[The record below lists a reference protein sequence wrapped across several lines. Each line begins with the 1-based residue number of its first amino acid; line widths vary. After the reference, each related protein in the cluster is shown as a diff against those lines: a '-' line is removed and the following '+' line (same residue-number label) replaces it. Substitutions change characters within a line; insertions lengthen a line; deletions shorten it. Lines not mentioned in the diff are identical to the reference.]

1 MTTSHPSF
9 SSVFI
14 RRPVATML
22 LAIGMLIA
30 GGVAYNFL
38 PVAPLP
44 SVDIPTI
51 VVFASRPGADP
62 ETMANSIAAPLER
75 HLGEIGGV
83 SELTSTSVIGSST
96 IIIQF
101 DINRD
106 IDGAAHDVQ
115 AAINAAS
122 LDLPADLPVRPYF
135 RKFNPASAPIMTLA
149 LTSDTLSPAAIYDAT
164 DSILAQRLSQ
174 IDGVAQVTVNG
185 AEKPAVRV
193 QLDPAALKAAGL
205 SSQDVYTAIRQA
217 NTNGALGGFQ
227 GPERAETI
235 GLSNQLN
242 TAAEYGQLV
251 LKHSGS
257 ATVRLK
263 DVANV
268 IDDVA
273 NVRLSASLGAKPAI
287 LLTITKT
294 LDANVIKTVDSI
306 RAMLPQ
312 LEAWMPKGI
321 DYTILS
327 DRTSTIRASVDDVQY
342 TLLISISLVLL
353 VVLLFMR
360 RLVPTLAAAVT
371 VPLSIAGTLVAMWFY
386 GFALDNFSLM
396 ALTISVGFVVDD
408 AIVMIENIVRLRDT
422 GLTPMQAAFAGARQI
437 GFTVMSIS
445 ISLVAVFIPLL
456 FMGGVLGRL
465 MHEFATTLA
474 LSIAISAA
482 VSLTVTP
489 MMCGQYMHD
498 RPLRRSWWSHI
509 DGAVDRWFQ
518 AAQRAYANTLGWGLR
533 HNRLMVLTTFAVMG
547 LTVWLYIIVPK
558 GNLPTQD
565 TGLIQGTTVADPDI
579 SFAAMQVQQ
588 QRVVDIINADPAVFG
603 VGSTIGVS
611 GGFSSPNRGQVTV
624 GLKPLRERNASSEQ
638 VIARLRPKLQALA
651 GIQTFLYSTQDVR
664 TGGRGGS
671 SNEVNL
677 LDESLPELRQYA
689 AKVADRMRSIDGV
702 FDVSSDMDRA
712 GPQTNVE
719 IDRQAASRLGVS
731 VAAIDN
737 AMSNAFSQRQVSIIY
752 TERNQYR
759 VVEET
764 LPELQRDWSALDRIY
779 VPGAGGV
786 QVPLRSLVRTVQGT
800 AALAVKHQ
808 GEIPSTTIDFYT
820 APNAPLGP
828 AVASIQKALDDMRLP
843 DSVRVAF
850 GGNASFLKSSLDS
863 QPYLIAAAFLSIYI
877 ILGVLY
883 ESLLQ
888 PITIISTLPSAGLGA
903 LLAMLATGTEFSIM
917 SIIGIL
923 LLMGIV
929 KKNAIMLVDFALE
942 EERLHGR
949 TPREA
954 IHAACLERFRPIIM
968 TTLAALLGAL
978 PLVVG
983 FGAGSEWRQ
992 PLGIAIAGGLVM
1004 SQFLTLYTTPSIYL
1018 GLRFGRQVSVSAK
1031 LAEREAQPA
1040 E

>member
-1 MTTSHPSF
+1 MKSGMTSF
-9 SSVFI
+9 SAAFI
-14 RRPVATML
+14 RRPVATFL

-30 GGVAYNFL
+30 GAVAYNFL

-51 VVFASRPGADP
+51 VVFAARPGADP

-83 SELTSTSVIGSST
+83 SELTSTSVIGSTT

-122 LDLPADLPVRPYF
+122 LDLPSDLPARPYF
-135 RKFNPASAPIMTLA
+135 RKFNPAAAPIMTLA
-149 LTSDTLSPAAIYDAT
+149 LTSDTLSAAGIYDAT

-174 IDGVAQVTVNG
+174 VEGVAQVTVNG

-193 QLDPAALKAAGL
+193 QINPAALKASGL
-205 SSQDVYTAIRQA
+205 SSQDVFTAIRAA

-227 GPERAETI
+227 GPDRAETI
-235 GLSNQLN
+235 GLSNQLS
-242 TAAEYGQLV
+242 TAEEYGDIV
-251 LKHSGS
+251 LKSAGS

-263 DVANV
+263 DVAHV
-268 IDDVA
+268 IDGVA
-273 NVRLSASLGAKPAI
+273 NTRLSATLGDKPAI
-287 LLTITKT
+287 LVTITKT
-294 LDANVIKTVDSI
+294 LDANVIETVDRI
-306 RAMLPQ
+306 KAVLPQ
-312 LEAWMPKGI
+312 LEGWMPAGI
-321 DYTILS
+321 DYSILS
-327 DRTSTIRASVDDVQY
+327 DRTNTIRASVDDVQF
-342 TLLISISLVLL
+342 TLLISVSLVLL

-360 RLVPTLAAAVT
+360 RMVPTLAAAVT

-408 AIVMIENIVRLRDT
+408 AIVMIENIVRLRER
-422 GLTPMQAAFAGARQI
+422 GMAPMQAAFAGARQL

-456 FMGGVLGRL
+456 FMGGILGRL
-465 MHEFATTLA
+465 LHEFATTLA

-482 VSLTVTP
+482 VSLSVTP
-489 MMCGQYMHD
+489 MMCGQYMND
-498 RPLRRSWWSHI
+498 RPLRRTWWSHI
-509 DGAVDRWFQ
+509 DGAVDRGFR
-518 AAQRAYANTLGWGLR
+518 ACQRAYAGTLDWGLR
-533 HNRLMVLTTFAVMG
+533 HNRLMVLVTFAVIG

-558 GNLPTQD
+558 GFLPTQD
-565 TGLIQGTTVADPDI
+565 TGLIGGTTVADPDI
-579 SFAAMQVQQ
+579 SFTAMQRQQ
-588 QRVVDIINADPAVFG
+588 QRVVDIINADPAVSG

-611 GGFSSPNRGQVTV
+611 GGFSSPNRGQLTV
-624 GLKPLRERNASSEQ
+624 GLKPSKERDASSEA

-651 GIQTFLYSTQDVR
+651 GIQTFLYSVQDLR
-664 TGGRGGS
+664 GGGRGGS

-677 LDESLPELRQYA
+677 LDEDLGELREWA
-689 AKVADRMRSIDGV
+689 AKVADKLRTVDGIN
-702 FDVSSDMDRA
+702 DVTSDMDRA
-712 GPQTNVE
+712 GPQTNVV

-737 AMSNAFSQRQVSIIY
+737 AMSNAFSQRQISIIY
-752 TERNQYR
+752 TDRNQYR

-764 LPELQRDWSALDRIY
+764 LPALQLDPSSLDRIF

-786 QVPLRSLVRTVQGT
+786 QLPLRSVVKTVSGT

-820 APNAPLGP
+820 PPNAPLGP
-828 AVASIQKALDDMRLP
+828 ALVAIQKALDEMRLP
-843 DSVRVAF
+843 DTLHVQF
-850 GGNASFLKSSLDS
+850 GGNATFLKSSLDS
-863 QPYLIAAAFLSIYI
+863 QPFLIAAAFLSIYI

-883 ESLLQ
+883 ESLTQ

-903 LLAMLATGTEFSIM
+903 LLAMLATGTDFSIM
-917 SIIGIL
+917 GIIGIL

-942 EERLHGR
+942 EERQHGR

-978 PLVVG
+978 PLV
-983 FGAGSEWRQ
+983 FSLGAGSELRQ
-992 PLGIAIAGGLVM
+992 PLGVAIAGGLVV

-1018 GLRFGRQVSVSAK
+1018 ALQFRKKTKPAPVVKPA
-1031 LAEREAQPA
+1031 PA